1 MDTAIE
7 KAQKKIRFVVQDKE
21 MLRAYQ
27 MREMALSDFTSGINN
42 ARREG
47 IAIGEQRGDLKR
59 SAIVVVNL
67 QNDGFPVEKI
77 ADYTQLSVEDV
88 IKILQEHG
96 LT

>member
-1 MDTAIE
+1 
-7 KAQKKIRFVVQDKE
+7 

-47 IAIGEQRGDLKR
+47 LAIGEQRGIVIGEQRGDLKR

-67 QNDGFPVEKI
+67 MNDGFPIEKI
-77 ADYTQLSVEDV
+77 ADYTRLSVEDV
-88 IKILQEHG
+88 IKILREHTDRRDTS
-96 LT
+96 LRR